1 MADDKLLTA
10 IERSRKGRKF
20 AQILRDPISLI
31 REKPL
36 RLGYISGT
44 IGGCLMFLS
53 YLYAWEFV
61 APYDAYI
68 LAGILSVVPPAYYL
82 YAEQKRVRKADDEFP
97 GLLRDLAQA
106 KRAGLT
112 LIDAFTLTAEG
123 NYGVLTKGL
132 RTLAYHLTW
141 GVSFEDALQLFAKRY
156 PTRIIKRSVKIII
169 EGYEVGGDVGEI
181 LNVAA
186 NDVME
191 LRTLEKRRVSDMGQY
206 VIICYVTF
214 FVFLGVL
221 IVLYQSFIPMMVE
234 AGEKLAGTGM
244 GSSFI
249 ARIDATRMKM
259 LFFHCGGII
268 QGICSGLVAGKLGEG
283 RVIAG
288 LKHATVLALATFIV
302 FALMKFIPPM
312 TAPL

>member
-1 MADDKLLTA
+1 MTDDKLLTA

-68 LAGILSVVPPAYYL
+68 FSGILSVVPPAYYL

-97 GLLRDLAQA
+97 GLLHDLAQA

-132 RTLAYHLTW
+132 KTLAYHLTW
-141 GVSFEDALQLFAKRY
+141 GVSFEDALRMFARRY
-156 PTRIIKRSVKIII
+156 PTKIIKRSVEIII
-169 EGYEVGGDVGEI
+169 EGYEVGGDVGKI
-181 LNVAA
+181 LKVAA

-206 VIICYVTF
+206 VIICYATF

-234 AGEKLAGTGM
+234 ASEKLAGTGM
-244 GSSFI
+244 GASFLVHVN
-249 ARIDATRMKM
+249 ATRMKM
-259 LFFHCGGII
+259 LFFHCGII
-268 QGICSGLVAGKLGEG
+268 QGVCAGLVAGKLGEG
-283 RVIAG
+283 RIIAG

-302 FALMKFIPPM
+302 FAIMKFIPPM